1 MRVILIDDEP
11 MALENFRYVIRQCE
25 GVEILGAFTD
35 PFEALRSLQCKPVL
49 CLDINAS
56 DYYGIEEIYSL
67 PDVYFCS
74 GYNHCCVAL
83 RLML

>member
-35 PFEALRSLQCKPVL
+35 PFEALRGLAILNQML
-49 CLDINAS
+49 CFRYEMPQING
-56 DYYGIEEIYSL
+56 YG
-67 PDVYFCS
+67 
-74 GYNHCCVAL
+74 G
-83 RLML
+83 